1 VIERTV
7 EPGQTVAASFATP
20 KLFIIAEDL
29 AEMEIL
35 ANVDESDIGL
45 VGPGQSVEF
54 TVAAYPGRTF
64 SGVVRERQLQ
74 PQTIQNV
81 VHYTI
86 VVTADNE
93 SGLLLPGMTATLD
106 FIVDELREALLVPA
120 SAFLFDPPDAI
131 REAARKKQ
139 REASED
145 KNPGEISHDGGTAF
159 SSDVAE
165 LWVPDGKLAL
175 RPMLVRVL
183 SSDGASTAIAA
194 LPSVPASIEPGLEV
208 VTRVNEKAK
217 SNNPFRRR

>member
-1 VIERTV
+1 
-7 EPGQTVAASFATP
+7 
-20 KLFIIAEDL
+20 
-29 AEMEIL
+29 MEIL

-64 SGVVRERQLQ
+64 SGLVRERQLQ

-86 VVTADNE
+86 VVTANNE
-93 SGLLLPGMTATLD
+93 SGLLLPGMTATVD

-120 SAFLFDPPDAI
+120 SALLFDPPDEI

-139 REASED
+139 REASEAQSETSD
-145 KNPGEISHDGGTAF
+145 DSRTAF
-159 SSDVAE
+159 SADVAE
-165 LWVPDGKLAL
+165 IWIPSGEREL

-183 SSDGASTAIAA
+183 SSNGAATAIAA
-194 LPSVPASIEPGLEV
+194 LPSSPEPLEPGLEV
-208 VTRVNEKAK
+208 VTRMNPTEGG
-217 SNNPFRRR
+217 SINPFSRLR